1 MQSRAAN
8 CAFNSGVTAAAGV
21 AAGSVGAAD
30 AVPGAVANTCLKRNS
45 AVCPTNS
52 TTRRPVSPG
61 IEIMIWRF
69 VPLPCAATSLSAT
82 PNELTRWRIIE
93 TA

>member
-1 MQSRAAN
+1 M
-8 CAFNSGVTAAAGV
+8 TAAAGV
-21 AAGSVGAAD
+21 AVGSVGASD
-30 AVPGAVANTCLKRNS
+30 GVPAAVASTCLKRSS
-45 AVCPTNS
+45 AVWPTSS

-61 IEIMIWRF
+61 IEIIIWRF

-82 PNELTRWRIIE
+82 PNELTRCLIID